1 MGVVRKH
8 RKRIGM
14 TQAELAKHLRVSN
27 QFICNHENGSA
38 PFPSRLMGKCAVV
51 LNIDVKLLVNER
63 VRQFK
68 REIEKDARI
77 SWYSV

>member
-27 QFICNHENGSA
+27 QFICNHEKGSA
-38 PFPSRLMGKCAVV
+38 PFPSRLMGKCAWV
-51 LNIDVKLLVNER
+51 LGINVNLLINER
-63 VRQFK
+63 VKRFK
-68 REIEKDARI
+68 REIEKDARR
-77 SWYSV
+77 SK

>member
-27 QFICNHENGSA
+27 QFICNHENGRA
-38 PFPSRLMGKCAVV
+38 PLPALLMGRCAWE
-51 LNIDVKLLVNER
+51 LEIDISLLINER
-63 VRQFK
+63 VKQFK
-68 REIEKDARI
+68 CELEKVARRH
-77 SWYSV
+77 S